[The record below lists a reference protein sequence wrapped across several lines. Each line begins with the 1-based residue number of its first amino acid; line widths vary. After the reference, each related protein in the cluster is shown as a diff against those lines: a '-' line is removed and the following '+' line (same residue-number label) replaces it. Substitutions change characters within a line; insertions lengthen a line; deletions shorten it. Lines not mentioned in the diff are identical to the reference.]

1 MVEQSV
7 WWFRRRWRRAAV
19 NGVHQFAVPLPQQGV
34 VFLHLLGEPV
44 RLYAVACGGH
54 ELLGERAQHGRDDA
68 DDGCQQVLV
77 HIILSLGYGSQGY
90 WSTGSSVLRGHG
102 VVYATLWTDAQFQER
117 FGRAWDN
124 EVFVGV
130 TNGDAAAGLSE
141 GLTTRHTEN
150 RLDVMSPTAFTGN
163 VRVNWIVAWGKSVS

>member
-1 MVEQSV
+1 M
-7 WWFRRRWRRAAV
+7 
-19 NGVHQFAVPLPQQGV
+19 
-34 VFLHLLGEPV
+34 
-44 RLYAVACGGH
+44 
-54 ELLGERAQHGRDDA
+54 
-68 DDGCQQVLV
+68 
-77 HIILSLGYGSQGY
+77 GYGSQGY

-102 VVYATLWTDAQFQER
+102 VVYATLWTDAQFHER
-117 FGRAWDN
+117 FGRAWDD